1 MKMGMMFPV
10 GPYVVIISEQLRNHY
25 VEALI
30 LTTIL
35 RA

>member
-1 MKMGMMFPV
+1 MFPV
-10 GPYVVIISEQLRNHY
+10 GPYVVIISGKLRKHY
-25 VEALI
+25 VKALI